1 MLFRSELIIAL
12 YVHDRIIRPYIGD
25 TLVVVLVYCFVRVFV
40 PVGMKRVPLYVFLFA
55 VCVEVMQYFRLAEI
69 LGPRGNAAARIILG
83 SVFDWKDIACYGAG
97 CLLIQIF
104 EIRRLNVYTCIT
116 LVWLLYCI
124 INIGNG
130 ITLSFL
136 IAKQL
141 RIP

>member
-1 MLFRSELIIAL
+1 MDSGRKYRARWGYLAASIIVFIIELIIAL

-25 TLVVVLVYCFVRVFV
+25 TLVVVPVYCFVRVFV

-69 LGPRGNAAARIILG
+69 LGPRGNAAARIIMG

-104 EIRRLNVYTCIT
+104 EIRRRAL
-116 LVWLLYCI
+116 
-124 INIGNG
+124 
-130 ITLSFL
+130 
-136 IAKQL
+136 
-141 RIP
+141 